1 MNKTS
6 QRYLQNYGKRYS
18 TEIFLDKGG
27 KSEEEN
33 PKTRIGWCWNPE
45 WITRD
50 ILWRGDD
57 CGMFCSESPRTDWP
71 WYEGARACARRRRGK
86 DSAARLESVRAY
98 HVNGQEGSF
107 RLSETS
113 AGQLA
118 NTREPE
124 QQHQRAEQQPAFA
137 SRPRLSVSTSSRQHR
152 SAADLLHRVRPPSL
166 PREHESTPFRFNIPQ
181 SPIQFATIDQNTER
195 RRK

>member
-1 MNKTS
+1 MIVGCFVPKCCVLTD
-6 QRYLQNYGKRYS
+6 
-18 TEIFLDKGG
+18 LDMK
-27 KSEEEN
+27 E
-33 PKTRIGWCWNPE
+33 
-45 WITRD
+45 
-50 ILWRGDD
+50 RG
-57 CGMFCSESPRTDWP
+57 R
-71 WYEGARACARRRRGK
+71 ARRRRRGK
-86 DSAARLESVRAY
+86 DSAARLKSVRAY

-124 QQHQRAEQQPAFA
+124 QQPAFA
-137 SRPRLSVSTSSRQHR
+137 SRPRLSVSMSSRQHR

-166 PREHESTPFRFNIPQ
+166 PRKHERTPFRFNIPQ